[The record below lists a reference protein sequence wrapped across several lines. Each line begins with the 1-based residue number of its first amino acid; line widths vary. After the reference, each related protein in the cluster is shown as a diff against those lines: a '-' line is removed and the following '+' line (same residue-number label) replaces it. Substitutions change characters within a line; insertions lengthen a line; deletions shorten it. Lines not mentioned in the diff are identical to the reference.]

1 MTTATHIRN
10 FRITDD
16 VASNGFAI
24 SRERLDPGEVHSARA
39 LITTHFQA
47 GKGVVMEGAVVQP
60 AAAHL
65 VPGLAW
71 LYVHPQVIDLA
82 QSALGTSDIVFTGH
96 SDAHQGFT
104 LGWHKD
110 SGSTAT
116 GNELSGYF
124 NEPAETLF
132 RGAPEVVK
140 VGIYLQDS
148 TEQNCLRVDPGSHLR
163 PSLSAASSREVL
175 MQAGD
180 LVVFD
185 VRITHAGA
193 KQPAPD
199 SPAMKALRDRVSAFV
214 SFGKP
219 GRRTEEFSR
228 TNMERQRRQLGLSVG
243 QSVPADAGHSAL
255 LASRGVA
262 MWNDVSAQDR

>member
-1 MTTATHIRN
+1 MPTATEVLN
-10 FRITDD
+10 SEITDQ
-16 VASNGFAI
+16 VASQGFAI
-24 SRERLDPGEVHSARA
+24 SRSRLDPGEVHSARS
-39 LITTHFQA
+39 LISTHFKA
-47 GKGVVMEGAVVQP
+47 GKGVTMEGAVVQP

-71 LYVHPQVIDLA
+71 LYAHPQIIDLA
-82 QSALGTSDIVFTGH
+82 QSALGTSNIVFTGH

-110 SGSTAT
+110 SGSKAT

-124 NEPAETLF
+124 NESPETLF
-132 RGAPEVVK
+132 QSDPEVVK
-140 VGIYLQDS
+140 IGIYLQDS
-148 TEQNCLRVDPGSHLR
+148 TSHNCLRVDPGSHLR
-163 PSLSAASSREVL
+163 PSILAVSSKEVI

-193 KQPAPD
+193 KQPEPD
-199 SPAMKALRDRVSAFV
+199 SPVMKILRDRVSAFV

-228 TNMERQRRQLGLSVG
+228 TNMERQRRQLDLPEGEP
-243 QSVPADAGHSAL
+243 VPTDAGHAAL
-255 LASRGVA
+255 LASRGVT
-262 MWNDVSAQDR
+262 MWNGA